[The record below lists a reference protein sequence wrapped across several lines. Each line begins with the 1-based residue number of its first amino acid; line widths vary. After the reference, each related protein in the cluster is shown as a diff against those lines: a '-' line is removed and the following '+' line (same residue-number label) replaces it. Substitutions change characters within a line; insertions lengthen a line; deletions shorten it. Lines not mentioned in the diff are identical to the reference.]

1 MRRIALVNQKG
12 GCGKTTTAVNLSS
25 CLAAEG
31 KKVLLIDLDPQGH
44 SALGLG
50 IKPDRIEKSIY
61 EVMLGDIPV
70 REAILNLREN
80 LSIICSNVV
89 LSGFEQVMA
98 GVSGREYKLTQSLQH
113 VQNEYDF
120 QIIDCPPSV
129 GLLTINGLLASSEA
143 IIPVDPSCFSL
154 DGVDKLLDTI
164 RVIADKTGH
173 KLQTKIL
180 PTNVDKRTRFCIE
193 LIENLR
199 NRFPGRYFHTV
210 INTCTALREAAGMG
224 RPLIEHNRHCIACRD
239 FKSLTQEVLSM
250 GRKKEVA
257 MGDVEFLMASENDAM
272 DQAESGFE
280 FALEAPEH
288 KPVQIAGDF
297 NDWVPEAL
305 DFRKTQGQEVWHKEI
320 PLKPGAYAY
329 KYIIDGHWISDP
341 ANNEYVDD
349 HCGGMNSIINIKNSR
364 DC

>member
-12 GCGKTTTAVNLSS
+12 GCGKTTIAVNLSS
-25 CLAAEG
+25 CLAAAG

-80 LSIICSNVV
+80 FNIICSDVV
-89 LSGFEQVMA
+89 LSAFEQLMA
-98 GVSGREYKLTQSLQH
+98 GVPGREYKLTQSLKTI
-113 VQNEYDF
+113 QNEYDF

-129 GLLTINGLLASSEA
+129 GLLTINGLMASSEV

-173 KLQTKIL
+173 KLLTKIL
-180 PTNVDKRTRFCIE
+180 PTNVDRRTRFCKEIV
-193 LIENLR
+193 ENLR
-199 NRFPGRYFHTV
+199 NRFTGRYFHTV
-210 INTCTALREAAGMG
+210 INTCTALREAAGKG
-224 RPLIEHNRHCIACRD
+224 RPLIEYNKHCIACRD

-250 GRKKEVA
+250 GQKKAVE
-257 MGDVEFLMASENDAM
+257 MGDVDFLMAPENGAM
-272 DQAESGFE
+272 DRDKRGFA
-280 FALEAPEH
+280 FTLVAPEH
-288 KPVQIAGDF
+288 KSVQIAGDF

-320 PLKPGAYAY
+320 PLKPGGYAY
-329 KYIIDGHWISDP
+329 KYIIDGRWIPDP
-341 ANNEYVDD
+341 ANNEGVDD
-349 HCGGMNSIINIKNSR
+349 RCGGRNSIINIKPLK
-364 DC
+364 

>member
-12 GCGKTTTAVNLSS
+12 GCGKTTIAVNLSS

-50 IKPDRIEKSIY
+50 IKPDCIEKSVY

-70 REAILNLREN
+70 REAILKVREN
-80 LSIICSNVV
+80 FNIICSDVV
-89 LSGFEQVMA
+89 LSAFEQLMA
-98 GVSGREYKLTQSLQH
+98 GVSGREYKLTQSLKNI
-113 VQNEYDF
+113 QNEYDF

-129 GLLTINGLLASSEA
+129 GLLTINGLMASSEV

-173 KLQTKIL
+173 KLLTRNL
-180 PTNVDKRTRFCIE
+180 PTNVDRITRFCKEIV
-193 LIENLR
+193 ENLR
-199 NRFPGRYFHTV
+199 DRFSGRYYHTV
-210 INTCTALREAAGMG
+210 INTCTALREAASKGK
-224 RPLIEHNRHCIACRD
+224 PLIEHNKHCIANRD
-239 FKSLTQEVLSM
+239 LQSLTQEVLSM
-250 GRKKEVA
+250 GQKKAIA
-257 MGDVEFLMASENDAM
+257 MGDAEFLMAPENGAIM
-272 DQAESGFE
+272 DRTERGFA
-280 FALEAPEH
+280 FTLKAPEH
-288 KPVQIAGDF
+288 KNVQIAGDF

-305 DFRKTQGQEVWHKEI
+305 DFRNTQEQEVWHKEI

-329 KYIIDGHWISDP
+329 KYIIDGQWIPDP
-341 ANNEYVDD
+341 ANQECVDD
-349 HCGGMNSIINIKNSR
+349 HCGGKNSIINIKSWS
-364 DC
+364 